1 MFWLRMSTGQH
12 VSIET
17 KSDLLDTE
25 VIPFDYNHGGRDQ
38 LDVLDGLSTRD
49 ILRTS
54 LKETIAVESFDH
66 ILLINVSGGSIDEL
80 VLCEVLN
87 QWVVHR
93 TNSQRIV
100 NYFLQLLSICGS
112 RELFIGY
119 DADNIDFFVEIQHF

>member
-1 MFWLRMSTGQH
+1 M
-12 VSIET
+12 
-17 KSDLLDTE
+17 LDAE
-25 VIPFDYNHGGRDQ
+25 VLPFDYDHGSRYQ

-54 LKETIAVESFDH
+54 LKETIAVESFNH
-66 ILLINVSGGSIDEL
+66 ILLINVSGASIDKL
-80 VLCEVLN
+80 VLGEVSD

-93 TNSQRIV
+93 TNSQRII